1 MKNLNIHYFDY
12 YVLLFFCLSF
22 FGWLWEVLLN
32 LFTGGVLVNSGVYYG
47 PYLPV
52 YGIGGILL
60 ILLLHA
66 KRKQPVLVF
75 IVSSIICT
83 AVEYAAATWL
93 EQKWG
98 VRWWDYSDA
107 FMNVDGKICL
117 LCSIGFGIGGVLL
130 ICMFQPLFHKFY
142 HRMTRGMR
150 IFICIALILIFVADA
165 AYSIIRPN
173 AGKNITCIFVSDII
187 P

>member
-22 FGWLWEVLLN
+22 FGWLWEVLLY
-32 LFTGGVLVNSGVYYG
+32 LFTGGVLVNRGVYYG

-60 ILLLHA
+60 MLLLHA

-75 IVSSIICT
+75 IVSPIICT